1 MPQKIRKTSWASIF
15 HRIIPEGKIAS
26 VTGERQVQDE
36 NSEAAS
42 GDESIVAK
50 RRAKP
55 ISPTS
60 TEQEDEPCQTTTVT
74 KPKETITRLVCKR
87 NQYAKG
93 ECQLLRTRRN
103 VIYYMSIEI
112 YVKYAAEIEFVFQC
126 ILYFSHVKKVVSAL

>member
-1 MPQKIRKTSWASIF
+1 MPQKIRKLVAAGPRDSGKTSWASIF

-26 VTGERQVQDE
+26 VTGERQVQGE

-60 TEQEDEPCQTTTVT
+60 TEQEDEPCQTTSYKTEGDHHQT
-74 KPKETITRLVCKR
+74 CLQKKSIRKR
-87 NQYAKG
+87 
-93 ECQLLRTRRN
+93 R
-103 VIYYMSIEI
+103 
-112 YVKYAAEIEFVFQC
+112 
-126 ILYFSHVKKVVSAL
+126 VSAFANTKVRDLLYEYRDLREVCG